1 MANDVTLTCRLNKA
15 SLPVMNTQQLA
26 YVLIEAVPGAGMA
39 QVQMPLNLSLV
50 LDKSGSMSGKKIQN
64 LRQAAKLVVDRLGP
78 EDTISIVA
86 FSDRKYLIAKSQPV
100 VDQQDLKRKIDRIR
114 DGGGTA
120 ISGGMGQGLAELA
133 KALSP
138 DRVSRMLLLTDGQ
151 TFGDEKQ
158 CLKQGKKAGASGIVV
173 NALGLGDDWNEDL
186 LDDIAEASGGVADFI
201 DSPDKIVAFFEQAVK
216 SMQDTVVQNAQL
228 VLRLASGVTPR
239 QVWQVLPMISNLGYR
254 PLSDRDVQVTLG
266 ELEKGHSRSLL
277 VELLISPRPA
287 GSYRIAQAELGYDVP
302 GLKLIGEKIKTD
314 IMLDFSADALLA
326 KQVRRRRDEH
336 RRKSDGLQ
344 IADPGFGRSQDGQ
357 RGWRQPK
364 ATGCCHPPPGNGR
377 RRAGP
382 VGAGGGREPGKK
394 RADVGPR
401 YEKTTLRDAKAD
413 SATESLKQGVR
424 STRPGLFMPVGRKG
438 GIESWQ
444 IVPIAGVQPAKEQSS
459 VTSVVRGFHSLRW
472 LLQKRPPHRLAEA

>member
-133 KALSP
+133 TALSP

-158 CLKQGKKAGASGIVV
+158 CLKLGKKAGASGIVV

-266 ELEKGHSRSLL
+266 ELEKGQSRSLL

-287 GSYRIAQAELGYDVP
+287 GSYRIAQAEIDYDVP
-302 GLKLIGEKIKTD
+302 GLKLVGEKIKTD
-314 IMLDFSADALLA
+314 IMLDFSADATLA
-326 KQVRRRRDEH
+326 KRYD
-336 RRKSDGLQ
+336 
-344 IADPGFGRSQDGQ
+344 
-357 RGWRQPK
+357 
-364 ATGCCHPPPGNGR
+364 
-377 RRAGP
+377 
-382 VGAGGGREPGKK
+382 
-394 RADVGPR
+394 ADVMNIVEKVTAFKLQTRALEEAKMGNVAGASQKLRAAATRLLEMGEDELAQSALDEAENLEKSGQMSAHGTKKLR
-401 YEKTTLRDAKAD
+401 YE
-413 SATESLKQGVR
+413 
-424 STRPGLFMPVGRKG
+424 TRKLT
-438 GIESWQ
+438 Q
-444 IVPIAGVQPAKEQSS
+444 
-459 VTSVVRGFHSLRW
+459 
-472 LLQKRPPHRLAEA
+472 RLNP

>member
-1 MANDVTLTCRLNKA
+1 LTCRLNKA

-26 YVLIEAVPGAGMA
+26 YVLIEAVPGAGVA
-39 QVQMPLNLSLV
+39 RVQMPLNLSLV

-216 SMQDTVVQNAQL
+216 SMQDTVVQNSQL

-239 QVWQVLPMISNLGYR
+239 QVWQVLPMISNLGYQ

-266 ELEKGHSRSLL
+266 ELEKGQPRSLL

-287 GSYRIAQAELGYDVP
+287 GSYRIAQTEIAYDVP
-302 GLKLIGEKIKTD
+302 GLQLVNEKVKAD
-314 IMLDFSADALLA
+314 IMLDFSADAIQAKRYDAEVMNIVEKVTAFKLQTRALEEAKMGNVAGASQKLRAAATRLLEMGE
-326 KQVRRRRDEH
+326 DELAQSALEEAENLE
-336 RRKSDGLQ
+336 KS
-344 IADPGFGRSQDGQ
+344 GQ
-357 RGWRQPK
+357 MSARG
-364 ATGCCHPPPGNGR
+364 T
-377 RRAGP
+377 
-382 VGAGGGREPGKK
+382 KK
-394 RADVGPR
+394 LR
-401 YEKTTLRDAKAD
+401 YE
-413 SATESLKQGVR
+413 
-424 STRPGLFMPVGRKG
+424 TRKLT
-438 GIESWQ
+438 Q
-444 IVPIAGVQPAKEQSS
+444 
-459 VTSVVRGFHSLRW
+459 
-472 LLQKRPPHRLAEA
+472 RLNP